1 MAGILN
7 KMAFAAAAAL
17 CMASAGASAA
27 TWPTHSIH
35 VTVPYAAG
43 GTVDTVARYLAQELG
58 AELGQPLVVENKPGA
73 GGNIGTMSVTHA
85 QADGYTLLIAGAPTH
100 VLNPYLYKNL
110 GFDPLK
116 DLTQIALIG
125 AAPNLLVVNP
135 SLPAKSVQDLVR
147 LAQRQP
153 GSITF
158 SSSGRGTT
166 GHLAGELLGSKAGID
181 LRHIPYKGQ
190 ADAITAVIRGD
201 VSFAFVTIPGTL
213 AQVEAGRLRAIAI
226 TSAKRSELAPNVP
239 TVAESGYPSFE
250 VLAWYNLSAPAGL
263 PAAIKT
269 RIVDA
274 LTKVMGRPATKARF
288 ISLGLEP
295 RLMTG
300 EKYLDFLHGESAKW
314 GAVIKAAGIEKR

>member
-1 MAGILN
+1 MTGILN
-7 KMAFAAAAAL
+7 KMVFAVAL
-17 CMASAGASAA
+17 CVATAGASAA
-27 TWPTHSIH
+27 TWPARSIH

-58 AELGQPLVVENKPGA
+58 AELGQSLIVENKPGA
-73 GGNIGTMSVTHA
+73 GGNIGTMTVIRA
-85 QADGYTLLIAGAPTH
+85 PADGYTLLIAGAPTH

-110 GFDPLK
+110 GFEPLK

-135 SLPAKSVQDLVR
+135 SLPVRSVHDLVQ

-153 GSITF
+153 GSITY

-181 LRHIPYKGQ
+181 IRHIPYKGQ

-201 VSFAFVTIPGTL
+201 VSFSFVTIPGTL
-213 AQVEAGRLRAIAI
+213 SQVEAGRLRAIAI
-226 TSAKRSELAPNVP
+226 TSARRSELAPNVP

-263 PAAIKT
+263 PALIAA

-274 LTKVMGRPATKARF
+274 LAKVMGRPETKARF

-300 EKYLDFLHGESAKW
+300 KKYLDFLHDESSKW
-314 GAVIKAAGIEKR
+314 GAVIKGAGIEKQ